1 MFGRL
6 TLHKLSRFHSIG
18 ILVGVCSLP
27 LIAQQRTILA
37 IGAHAADMDLTAGAI
52 LAHQK
57 KLGDRVVMLHMT
69 LGEAGNPKMPPAQYA
84 EQKRQEAAACAKAL
98 GAEVIIGPYADAMLP
113 NDEEARRYVAD
124 VIRQVKPAYIITHS
138 KNSFHKD
145 HRNTHA
151 IVVDAVLMAELEA
164 VKTDHPAYRG
174 IRGVFYADNWEDSE
188 EFKPY
193 IYVDVSDVFDQ
204 WKDAIR
210 SYQMVRGGVSPFAYF
225 DYYTSHLQAEGALIG
240 RKCAVSLD
248 VDESSK
254 RRIVDSLR

>member
-1 MFGRL
+1 MFN
-6 TLHKLSRFHSIG
+6 KLERFIPAV
-18 ILVGVCSLP
+18 ILAGLCGLP
-27 LIAQQRTILA
+27 AIAQQRTILA

-69 LGEAGNPKMPPAQYA
+69 LGEAGNPNMAPAQYA
-84 EQKRQEAAACAKAL
+84 AQKRQEAAACAKAL

-124 VIRQVKPAYIITHS
+124 VIRQVKPTYIITHW

-145 HRNTHA
+145 HRNTYA
-151 IVVDAVLMAELEA
+151 IVVDAVLMAELAA
-164 VKTDHPAYRG
+164 VKTDHPPYRG
-174 IRGVFYADNWEDSE
+174 LKGVFYTDNWEDSE
-188 EFKPY
+188 GFKPY
-193 IYVDVSDVFDQ
+193 IYVDVSDVIDQ
-204 WKDAIR
+204 WKEAIR

-225 DYYTSHLQAEGALIG
+225 DYYTSHLQSEGALTG
-240 RKCAVSLD
+240 REYAVSLD
-248 VDESSK
+248 VEELSK